1 MKAAIR
7 YHVEAIGLSRAGRD
21 VALVTTKRACDGRVR
36 DLLHIVG
43 RVNRSRLRHRRS
55 ESLVDRRS
63 RDAGERR
70 KRVAGCGLW
79 LFAANRVDSA
89 VKLDLDLAGAT
100 KLRVDLS
107 FEELEA
113 GFESGYTS
121 AKGVSWYLGTDH
133 KNEAYRTEH
142 WRRCPQ

>member
-1 MKAAIR
+1 MRPLA
-7 YHVEAIGLSRAGRD
+7 
-21 VALVTTKRACDGRVR
+21 
-36 DLLHIVG
+36 
-43 RVNRSRLRHRRS
+43 
-55 ESLVDRRS
+55 
-63 RDAGERR
+63 
-70 KRVAGCGLW
+70 
-79 LFAANRVDSA
+79 FAANRVDRP

-121 AKGVSWYLGTDH
+121 AKGVIWYLAIAIGREDVGGGSRSGWKAGASGTGH